1 MMLSECLDM
10 FRTVFSILEKVLK
23 FATQFSRPGKVEVN
37 SGKMVK
43 SLEFFSFSKLEQ
55 VLNK

>member
-1 MMLSECLDM
+1 M

-37 SGKMVK
+37 SGKNGKK
-43 SLEFFSFSKLEQ
+43 SRVFSFSKLQQ